1 VRKLVLLACVGL
13 AGAGVAV
20 LPSLGSAQGT
30 TASFTAVDSG
40 QPILE
45 LHYWYATGTTS
56 GSVAIVPG
64 GTVSFS
70 YPTGDSTRNVVFTGP
85 QPTSCTQTSAPSGY
99 TVGPAPPL
107 PRAPQPAG
115 WSGSCRFDTPGVYTF
130 QDAFVADA
138 VTGTITVAAPS
149 TTPTSTSTPTTT
161 PRPTSTTFVEPAIP
175 AASSSLR
182 APTPQHGTAVRGQIH
197 LTTSDSRIVADLL
210 SPGHPA
216 ILRGRTTLYRQSH
229 GTRHFTVHLYKSAI
243 KALRL
248 RGRLTLTL
256 RVQVLGGGLG
266 PTTLSR
272 HVTLTR

>member
-1 VRKLVLLACVGL
+1 MRKLVLLACVGL

-64 GTVSFS
+64 GTVSFG

-99 TVGPAPPL
+99 TVGSAPPL

-115 WSGSCRFDTPGVYTF
+115 WTGSCRFDTPGVYTF

-149 TTPTSTSTPTTT
+149 TTPPTSTSTPTT

-216 ILRGRTTLYRQSH
+216 ILRGRTTVYHQTH